1 MEFFFSANILIFLL
15 TIKNWP
21 VYQNELSCL
30 QRIIL
35 FTMALGSDSFD
46 TFAVGKPS
54 ERAER
59 RIGSI
64 TTLLALI
71 LPVWS
76 NSQVA
81 CPQLG
86 SCSQLGAAL
95 AHRGGSP
102 THSLSG
108 QRKRAW
114 QGLRQV
120 SDDVILSLSHHLLI
134 IHNTVS
140 HLHLSQRRVCRRK
153 FTLTTCFHSRVS
165 QNWVAHSAF
174 CSERAHVTKELTTTQ
189 RRILLIWICHNAALL
204 RFTSHLYNMGY

>member
-1 MEFFFSANILIFLL
+1 
-15 TIKNWP
+15 
-21 VYQNELSCL
+21 
-30 QRIIL
+30 
-35 FTMALGSDSFD
+35 MALGSDSFD
-46 TFAVGKPS
+46 TFGVVGKPS

-59 RIGSI
+59 RTGRI

-86 SCSQLGAAL
+86 SCSQTGGSTSSQ
-95 AHRGGSP
+95 GGSP

-140 HLHLSQRRVCRRK
+140 HLHLSQPGVCRRK
-153 FTLTTCFHSRVS
+153 FTLTTCVHSRVS

-174 CSERAHVTKELTTTQ
+174 CLERAHVTKELSATTQ
-189 RRILLIWICHNAALL
+189 QRILLIWI
-204 RFTSHLYNMGY
+204 